1 MKKQPLLLIL
11 ILTIFIISCSENQTP
26 SLTSSAVQENSQA
39 SLNLEG
45 PFLVIRIIDGD
56 TIIINTSEHVRLSG
70 IDTPET
76 GECYYQEAKQF
87 LFAIAINKEVYLE
100 QDITNKDK
108 YDRLLRYIYRNGT
121 FVNGILV
128 EQGYAKVF
136 DAYKDETR
144 RYLQLKRLEDTAITN
159 QLGLW
164 KCPPKNC
171 LYVGSKNSDKYYP
184 PECRIARRI
193 KPENQLCFTSEA
205 QVRNRTQGKC

>member
-1 MKKQPLLLIL
+1 MKKYIL
-11 ILTIFIISCSENQTP
+11 ILLALILFLVSCSKSPTAALIHEQQQ
-26 SLTSSAVQENSQA
+26 SAF
-39 SLNLEG
+39 EG
-45 PFLVIRIIDGD
+45 PFLVTRVIDGD
-56 TIIINTSEHVRLSG
+56 TLILNNSQHVRLSG

-76 GECYYQEAKQF
+76 GECYYQEAKEQ
-87 LFAIAINKEVYLE
+87 LASLVESKEVYLE